1 MELPFKGLHYL
12 QVYNDP
18 RNHSH
23 VCLGQQFVQGYEHY
37 YLAVELSFQSTD
49 YSQEREDPAQK
60 FQILQNGVLVLVPHS
75 AAGHGNA
82 TFEKVVDKRNASSM

>member
-1 MELPFKGLHYL
+1 LSNGLNIRDRL
-12 QVYNDP
+12 IQSSLTVLETVYY
-18 RNHSH
+18 R
-23 VCLGQQFVQGYEHY
+23 
-37 YLAVELSFQSTD
+37 AVELSFQSTD
-49 YSQEREDPAQK
+49 YSQERKDPAQK